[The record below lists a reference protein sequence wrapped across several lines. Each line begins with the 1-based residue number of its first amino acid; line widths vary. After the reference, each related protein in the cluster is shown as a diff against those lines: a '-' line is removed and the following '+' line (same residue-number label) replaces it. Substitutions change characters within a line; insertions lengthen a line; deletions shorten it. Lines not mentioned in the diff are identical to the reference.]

1 MIWTKVVLG
10 LRVSAPGGWGE
21 RTHRLQVLQAD
32 GELPQRQQQI
42 QLCAQK
48 RDVAHLQESEH
59 QHRECTTGAGA
70 ASCSETLAEASAGRY
85 EMVSGAWKQSTELAR
100 RPLSPLTS
108 NQSPRHLREA
118 KGRPV

>member
-10 LRVSAPGGWGE
+10 LRVSAPGGE

-59 QHRECTTGAGA
+59 QPHERTTSAGA
-70 ASCSETLAEASAGRY
+70 ASCFETLAEASAHRS
-85 EMVSGAWKQSTELAR
+85 ETASDARKRSPELTR

-108 NQSPRHLREA
+108 NQSPQHLQEA